1 MPSAANSCLWGK
13 MRSNK
18 LLSAQ
23 ENSQHACLHLCFN
36 HFILEHLAFLEVRFR
51 FFFVRVLPEDEWF
64 NEICQDAMERL
75 SGKPKAIDGDRE
87 VNSPT
92 ASVSA
97 QSISSVRSHGSS

>member
-1 MPSAANSCLWGK
+1 VL
-13 MRSNK
+13 
-18 LLSAQ
+18 
-23 ENSQHACLHLCFN
+23 
-36 HFILEHLAFLEVRFR
+36 IFR
-51 FFFVRVLPEDEWF
+51 FFFFFFLVRVLPEDEWF